1 MSFFEDPVYSW
12 PSDFEMKLLE
22 SRPLSASPTSY
33 VDLYDEKYVLKTNL
47 KAESGELD
55 KEKLAHEINMMS
67 LAGPDCAL
75 PIIGRHFIQ
84 GAVNGFITRYEKCLT
99 IGRGEGNLDP
109 EVHKNRKEIIQKLA
123 ALIENL
129 HSKGILHGDV
139 KPSNLVLDDSG
150 NLRFIDF
157 AESVLESEPR
167 PPKNRAMTT
176 RYSSPSA
183 INARDF
189 LTRADDM
196 YTAGMTML
204 HIYTGRLPFEDVDE
218 LVVGERI
225 KQGLR
230 PDLSVVDDEEI
241 KLLIAKYLQAGEP
254 DVGLSCPTKS
264 SC

>member
-1 MSFFEDPVYSW
+1 
-12 PSDFEMKLLE
+12 MKLLE
-22 SRPLSASPTSY
+22 SRSLSASPSSY
-33 VDLYDEKYVLKTNL
+33 VDLYDEKYVLKTNS
-47 KAESGELD
+47 KPESGELD
-55 KEKLAHEINMMS
+55 REKLAHEIHMMS
-67 LAGPDCAL
+67 LAGLDSDCAL

-84 GAVNGFITRYEKCLT
+84 GTVNGFITRYEKCLT
-99 IGRGEGNLDP
+99 IGRGEGTIDP
-109 EVHKNRKEIIQKLA
+109 EVHKNRKEIIHKLA
-123 ALIENL
+123 ALMETL
-129 HSKGILHGDV
+129 HSRGILHGDL

-183 INARDF
+183 INARYF

-204 HIYTGRLPFEDVDE
+204 HIYTGRLPFDDVDE

-241 KLLIAKYLQAGEP
+241 KSLIAKYMQAGEP
-254 DVGLSCPTKS
+254 NLGLSCPTKS